1 MATMRDLSGIC
12 NQLYQNRRRQLFTMP
27 LVRYNPESPY
37 PSYTTQQL
45 DMRRKVEVLKN
56 KPSSINSLSN
66 TLTQKQQLSRILT
79 GTNRSNNVCF
89 SDYLLPTPSY
99 KSDVPGPI
107 VNLQLDP
114 TIPLYNYHSNTIVQ
128 IDSLSQYPE
137 LPIDFLWSI
146 NANYNILT
154 NTGSEIAIFS
164 MLISKNI
171 IDPYYIFNINVPF
184 AIRINGNY
192 NGATSFNYYITSAYL
207 NIYYSG
213 NPVNIGTTNNIY
225 QVSTADISY
234 NFTVD
239 VSNVFIPNNYDASY
253 NNFSTQ
259 LFAGNLLFENIKL
272 RTQMYY
278 VYDFTL
284 IVNIGFIPITTS
296 VQINPHFPVYT
307 IANFTNDISLNYA
320 NNCITKVENTGQN
333 YTPFSIYV

>member
-1 MATMRDLSGIC
+1 MATYRDLSNIC
-12 NQLYQNRRRQLFTMP
+12 NIMYQTRRRQLFTMP

-66 TLTQKQQLSRILT
+66 TLTQKQQLSRILS
-79 GTNRSNNVCF
+79 GTTKSNNLCL
-89 SDYLLPTPSY
+89 SDYLLSTPSY

-114 TIPLYNYHSNTIVQ
+114 TIPLYKYHNNGIVQ
-128 IDSLSQYPE
+128 IDSLGENQE
-137 LPIDFLWSI
+137 LLFNFLWSI

-154 NTGSEIAIFS
+154 NTGNEIALFS
-164 MLISKNI
+164 MFITKNI

-213 NPVNIGTTNNIY
+213 TPVNIGTTNNIY
-225 QVSTADISY
+225 QVSTSDISY

-239 VSNVFIPNNYDASY
+239 VSNVFITNNYNASY

-259 LFAGNLLFENIKL
+259 LFVGNLLFKNIKL
-272 RTQMYY
+272 QTQINYI
-278 VYDFTL
+278 YDFTL

-296 VQINPHFPVYT
+296 VQINPRFQVYT
-307 IANFTNDISLNYA
+307 IANFTNDISLNYVK
-320 NNCITKVENTGQN
+320 NCITTVKNTGQN
-333 YTPFSIYV
+333 YTPFSISV